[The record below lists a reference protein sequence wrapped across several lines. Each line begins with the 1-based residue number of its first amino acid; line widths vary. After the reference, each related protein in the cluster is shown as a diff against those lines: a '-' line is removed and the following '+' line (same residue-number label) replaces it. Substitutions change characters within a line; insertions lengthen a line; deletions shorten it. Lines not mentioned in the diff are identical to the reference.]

1 MKKII
6 IFIILCL
13 ISFSF
18 FIYIKNKK
26 EVYLHTPNNKYS
38 VLVSNTEEKRILGLS
53 NTTKLDEKTVMLFVF
68 PQNDYHGIW
77 MKDMNYSI
85 DIVYLNE
92 DMTVINYYDNISPIT
107 YPTVYYPEKLARYI
121 VEMNSGER
129 LKSGIDK
136 GTKLYYK

>member
-18 FIYIKNKK
+18 FVYTKNKK
-26 EVYLHTPNNKYS
+26 GVYLHTPNNKYS

-53 NTTKLDEKTVMLFVF
+53 NTTKLDEKNVMLFIF

-85 DIVYLNE
+85 DIVYLDE
-92 DMTVINYYDNISPIT
+92 DMTVINYFDNIAPTT

-129 LKSGIDK
+129 SKSGIDK
-136 GTKLYYK
+136 GVKLYYK